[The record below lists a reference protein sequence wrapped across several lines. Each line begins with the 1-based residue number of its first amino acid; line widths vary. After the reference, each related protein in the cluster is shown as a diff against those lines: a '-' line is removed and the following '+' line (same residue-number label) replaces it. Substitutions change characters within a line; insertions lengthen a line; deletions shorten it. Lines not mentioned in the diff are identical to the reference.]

1 MTMDAWPVPGAA
13 AFLALASR
21 TFPAGARVLD
31 VGGDAASAALL
42 QAQAHVTVEP
52 VGAPFLPALAAPAGP
67 AEGLV
72 CPMPTRLGPLIPL
85 LRAFH
90 DALTEGGVAVVSDLV
105 WQTAP
110 TPELMRAFAP
120 PPGSEKVRPIEG
132 YEMQVEHAGFAIVE
146 RQDLAPTD
154 WHAFYDNDP
163 ARRAALASDARGAA
177 RLSIWVLRK
186 EG

>member
-1 MTMDAWPVPGAA
+1 MDAWPVPGAA
-13 AFLALASR
+13 PFLALASR

-42 QAQAHVTVEP
+42 QAQAHLAVEP
-52 VGAPFLPALAAPAGP
+52 VAPTLPSLPVPAGS

-72 CPMPTRLGPLIPL
+72 CAAPTRLGPLIPL

-90 DALTEGGVAVVSDLV
+90 DALGDEGVAVVSDLV

-110 TPELMRAFAP
+110 TPELMRAFTQ
-120 PPGSEKVRPIEG
+120 PGREKVRPIEG

-146 RQDLAPTD
+146 RQDLAPGD
-154 WHAFYDNDP
+154 WHAFYEADP
-163 ARRAALASDARGAA
+163 ARKAALAGDARGAA
-177 RLSIWVLRK
+177 RVSLWILRK
-186 EG
+186 A